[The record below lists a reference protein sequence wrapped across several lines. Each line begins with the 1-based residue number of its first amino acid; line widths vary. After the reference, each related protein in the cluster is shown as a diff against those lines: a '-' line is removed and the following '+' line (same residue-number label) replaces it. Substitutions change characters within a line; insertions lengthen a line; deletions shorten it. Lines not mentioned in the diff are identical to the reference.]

1 MSSPSPHTAV
11 VFAYH
16 DVGVRCLK
24 VLLARGVTVPLVV
37 THEDDP
43 SENIWFESVAS
54 LCKERGIPHI
64 APPDAK
70 SAELL
75 ERVASLRPGWIFSFY
90 YRHLLPPGLLRQAR
104 HGAFNMHGSLLPKYR
119 GRVPVNW
126 AVLRGEAE
134 TGATLHEMVARPD
147 AGFIV
152 AQVSVPILPDDT
164 AHAVFAKVATAAEKA
179 LWDVLP
185 EMLAGNTPRRPND
198 VGRGSYFG
206 GRKPDDGRVDWSRPA
221 REVYNLYRAVA
232 PPYPGAF
239 VELRGRRFVI
249 ARARLPP
256 PGNRQ
261 GPDLSPGLHVV
272 AGGEIVA
279 VCGDGGVVVVQ
290 QLLESGREVAP
301 DALREVLDD
310 EERDGAAAAAAA
322 RPKRI
327 LILGVNGFIG
337 HHLARRI
344 LETTDWHVRG
354 LDLGSHRIASLAE
367 QHGGGSGCRFVFR
380 QGNMASN
387 GRWIEDQVAACDVV
401 VPLAAIATPRTYV
414 EDPLSVFELD
424 FEAHLAIVRW
434 ATQHGTRLVF
444 PSTSE
449 VYGLCRDAE
458 LSPSGS
464 ELAYGP
470 VCKTRW
476 IYACSKQL
484 MDRVVWAHGTQ
495 RGLDFTLFRPFNWVG
510 AGLDSLAPRPAGG
523 SRVTTQFLGNLLR
536 GEDLT
541 LSDGGRQRRAF
552 TAVGDG
558 VDALVRI
565 LADDAGVTRGRIY
578 NIGSPDNDCSV
589 RELAGRILKAARGT
603 PELAG
608 RCAGVKMVEVPSGE
622 LYGDGYQ
629 DVLRRVPCITDTCR
643 DLGWKPTMSLDDC
656 VRAMVDAVVPFAD
669 VAAQGGELVW

>member
-1 MSSPSPHTAV
+1 MSPSSPHSAV

-16 DVGVRCLK
+16 DIGVRCLK

-90 YRHLLPPGLLRQAR
+90 YRHLLPTGVLQQAR

-164 AHAVFAKVATAAEKA
+164 AFAVFAKVATAAEKA

-198 VGRGSYFG
+198 ISRGGYFG
-206 GRKPDDGRVDWSRPA
+206 GRKPDDGRVDWSCPA

-239 VELRGRRFVI
+239 AELRGRRFVV
-249 ARARLPP
+249 ARARLP
-256 PGNRQ
+256 GRQ
-261 GPDLSPGLHVV
+261 EPDLSPGLHVV
-272 AGGEIVA
+272 DGEIIA
-279 VCGDGGVVVVQ
+279 VCGDGGVVAVL
-290 QLLESGREVAP
+290 QLLEDGREVTP
-301 DALREVLDD
+301 DALGEVLN
-310 EERDGAAAAAAA
+310 EGGGAAAAAA
-322 RPKRI
+322 RPKRV

-354 LDLGSHRIASLAE
+354 LDLGAHRVARLAE
-367 QHGGGSGCRFVFR
+367 QHGGGSGRFLFR
-380 QGNMASN
+380 QGDMASN

-424 FEAHLAIVRW
+424 FEAHLAVVRW
-434 ATQHGTRLVF
+434 AARHGTRLVF

-449 VYGLCRDAE
+449 VYGMCRDEE
-458 LSPSGS
+458 LDPSTS
-464 ELAYGP
+464 ELTYGP

-484 MDRVVWAHGTQ
+484 MDRVIWAHGSQ

-510 AGLDSLAPRPAGG
+510 PGLDSLAPRPPGG

-536 GEDLT
+536 GEDLK

-552 TAVGDG
+552 TAVADG

-578 NIGSPDNDCSV
+578 NVGSPDNDCSV
-589 RELAGRILKAARGT
+589 RDLAARMLDAARRT
-603 PELAG
+603 PELAA
-608 RCAGVKMVEVPSGE
+608 RCAAVKTVEAPSAA

-629 DVLRRVPCITDTCR
+629 DVQSRVPCIADTCR
-643 DLGWKPTMSLDDC
+643 DLGWRPTVSLDDC
-656 VRAMVDAVVPFAD
+656 VRAMVDAVVPFAE
-669 VAAQGGELVW
+669 VAAQGGELLW